1 MTIGSW
7 INIILSKATKFFY
20 GLRIKLLGYTF
31 PCTISIIGF
40 HIPKVVRHTKDGNFG
55 RLCIFHRVGYKAT
68 EERCKILSIT
78 LHWP

>member
-31 PCTISIIGF
+31 PGTISIIGF
-40 HIPKVVRHTKDGNFG
+40 HIPKVVCYAKNGDFG
-55 RLCIFHRVGYKAT
+55 RLCILHWVGYKAT
-68 EERCKILSIT
+68 E
-78 LHWP
+78 